1 MKKLLK
7 KINNTLTKLAVRT
20 ELAIENCA
28 NSSRAALAN
37 RKGEEFVGSAIGVIC
52 SVVIG
57 GLFLGGLYALFK
69 TGVIPTMT
77 EKVTGFF
84 NYSGT

>member
-37 RKGEEFVGSAIGVIC
+37 RKGEGFVDSAIGIIIC
-52 SVVIG
+52 VVIG
-57 GLFLGGLYALFK
+57 GLLLAGLYALFN
-69 TGVIPTMT
+69 TSVIPTMK

-84 NYSGT
+84 SYSGT